1 MACCAACC
9 LAKPTRPYTSFLDR
23 HKDITMTFATTL
35 RAAALAGMALL
46 GTAAMAQ
53 QALVPAQSSI
63 HFTAK
68 QLGVPLNGHFKQFAA
83 QIHFDTAKPE
93 ASKIHFTVDTGS
105 ATMGSKE
112 TDSNLMG
119 ADWFNIAKFP
129 KATFD
134 SSAVKALGGGKYQ
147 VDGTLTIKGNAQKVS
162 LPVQLTQS
170 GATTTA
176 AGSLQLKRLPFKIG
190 DGDWADTSMVAD
202 DVTVQFKLALTGVG
216 KL

>member
-1 MACCAACC
+1 MYPTLTASLRTVALSGAA
-9 LAKPTRPYTSFLDR
+9 L
-23 HKDITMTFATTL
+23 FATASM
-35 RAAALAGMALL
+35 AA
-46 GTAAMAQ
+46 
-53 QALVPAQSSI
+53 QALVPAQSSV

-68 QLGVPLNGHFKQFAA
+68 QMGVPLQGHFKKFDA
-83 QIHFDTAKPE
+83 QVSFDTAKPE
-93 ASKIHFTVDTGS
+93 TSKIHFVVETGS

-112 TDSNLMG
+112 TDSNLLG

-129 KATFD
+129 QATFD
-134 SSAVKALGGGKYQ
+134 STAVKALGGGKYQ

-176 AGSLQLKRLPFKIG
+176 SGTLPLKRLAFKIG
-190 DGDWADTSMVAD
+190 DGDWADTSTVAD
-202 DVTVQFKLALTGVG
+202 EVTVQFKLALTGVG

>member
-1 MACCAACC
+1 
-9 LAKPTRPYTSFLDR
+9 
-23 HKDITMTFATTL
+23 MTFTTTL
-35 RAAALAGMALL
+35 RASVLATAALFA
-46 GTAAMAQ
+46 TAAMAQ

-68 QLGVPLNGHFKQFAA
+68 QLGVSMNGHFKQFDA
-83 QIHFDTAKPE
+83 QVQFDTAKPE
-93 ASKIHFTVDTGS
+93 TSKIHFTVDTGS

-112 TDSNLMG
+112 TDSNLLS

-147 VDGTLTIKGNAQKVS
+147 VDGTLTIKGNTEKVS
-162 LPVQLTQS
+162 VPVQLTQS
-170 GATTTA
+170 GANTVATGT
-176 AGSLQLKRLPFKIG
+176 LPLKRLSFKIG

-202 DVTVQFKLALTGVG
+202 EVTVQFKLTLTGMG

>member
-1 MACCAACC
+1 
-9 LAKPTRPYTSFLDR
+9 
-23 HKDITMTFATTL
+23 MTFTSPL
-35 RAAALAGMALL
+35 RATVLASAALL

-63 HFTAK
+63 QFSAK
-68 QLGVPLNGHFKQFAA
+68 QLGVPVSGHFKQFSA
-83 QIHFDTAKPE
+83 QVQFDTAKPE
-93 ASKIHFTVDTGS
+93 TSKIHFTVETGS

-112 TDSNLMG
+112 TDSNLFS
-119 ADWFNIAKFP
+119 ADWFNVAKFP

-147 VDGTLTIKGNAQKVS
+147 IDGTLTIKGQAQKVS
-162 LPVQLTQS
+162 VPVQLTQS
-170 GATTTA
+170 GSTTTA
-176 AGSLQLKRLPFKIG
+176 SGTLPLKRLSFKIG

-202 DVTVQFKLALTGVG
+202 EVNVQFKLALTGVG